1 MQVILSGQARHSSP
15 TPVSGGVD
23 GTAVGMSRD
32 GRPVVAGGDQP
43 LRIYHE
49 YLSFIFRKPE
59 APSTHQQLEM
69 GYRDYLQVGCHYSSS
84 PARATPAD
92 HSITNSA
99 FVCAVCLCW

>member
-15 TPVSGGVD
+15 APASPGVA
-23 GTAVGMSRD
+23 GTAVAMSRD

-69 GYRDYLQVGCHYSSS
+69 GYRDYLQACCSSTS
-84 PARATPAD
+84 FHLAPAENRSTC
-92 HSITNSA
+92 SA
-99 FVCAVCLCW
+99 FWYAVSRC